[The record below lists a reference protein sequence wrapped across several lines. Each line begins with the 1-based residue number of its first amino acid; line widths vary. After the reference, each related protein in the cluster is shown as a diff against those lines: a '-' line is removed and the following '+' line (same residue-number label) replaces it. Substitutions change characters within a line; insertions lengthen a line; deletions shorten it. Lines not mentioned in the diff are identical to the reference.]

1 MTTVTRVHN
10 PLLQPIRKR
19 KKKRT
24 KRSKRLRTSP
34 FPQTQAVN
42 NEHRA
47 RSSAS
52 SQAFEPRSE
61 VHDPFKSSPPSLS
74 RSPRRRRKALPKAVG
89 EFPAQVATRGSI
101 IDARR
106 AHTSTPRGQT
116 ARRPMSNQS
125 GRQEETSRGQR
136 RPSRMPALP
145 SLQAASLIPS
155 QRCLAEGADGRR
167 RKTRDG

>member
-34 FPQTQAVN
+34 SPQTRAVN

-61 VHDPFKSSPPSLS
+61 VHDPFKSSRRLYPAPRGGVGKHSRKLS
-74 RSPRRRRKALPKAVG
+74 VSSPRKSQRADPLS
-89 EFPAQVATRGSI
+89 TL
-101 IDARR
+101 DAR
-106 AHTSTPRGQT
+106 TPRLPADKT